1 MSNTTHNSEELRQ
14 TFNTLPIVDG
24 SRSDL
29 RIINFEVLETIVATA
44 TRRASLEASVES
56 LSSASRIVT
65 EVFSKSFPSL

>member
-14 TFNTLPIVDG
+14 TFESLPTVDP

-29 RIINFEVLETIVATA
+29 RVINYEVLRSIVENASK
-44 TRRASLEASVES
+44 RASLAAGVES
-56 LSSASRIVT
+56 FTKANDIVK

>member
-14 TFNTLPIVDG
+14 TFESLPTVDP

-29 RIINFEVLETIVATA
+29 RVINFDVLTSIVENA
-44 TRRASLEASVES
+44 TRRASLAAGVES
-56 LSSASRIVT
+56 LTRANDIVK

>member
-14 TFNTLPIVDG
+14 TFESLPTVDS

-29 RIINFEVLETIVATA
+29 RVINFEVLTSIVENA
-44 TRRASLEASVES
+44 TRKASLAAGVES
-56 LSSASRIVT
+56 LTRANDIVK